1 MATRE
6 EYRRLADMGYTARQA
21 ADELGVGINA
31 IYMAETKH
39 GLAFK
44 REIIRRKKTIPAF
57 TVKQEAIARYVAASK
72 AKQSRQPRP
81 GG

>member
-57 TVKQEAIARYVAASK
+57 TVKPEAIARYLATRPT
-72 AKQSRQPRP
+72 RQPRP

>member
-1 MATRE
+1 
-6 EYRRLADMGYTARQA
+6 
-21 ADELGVGINA
+21 VGINA

-57 TVKQEAIARYVAASK
+57 TVKPEAIARYVAASK

>member
-6 EYRRLADMGYTARQA
+6 DYFRLADLGYTARQA

-57 TVKQEAIARYVAASK
+57 TVKPEAIARYLSTRPT
-72 AKQSRQPRP
+72 RQPRP

>member
-6 EYRRLADMGYTARQA
+6 DYFRLADMGYTARQA

-57 TVKQEAIARYVAASK
+57 TVKPEAIARYLDTRPT
-72 AKQSRQPRP
+72 RQPRP